1 MRANTFIMK
10 ITLTTNNKIYSV
22 EDELGFDCDAL
33 EQVIEQFKG
42 LLVSAGFHPTN
53 VDEALNIEHNWFDDV
68 QCNHSNKLVSDWHD
82 QCLKGE

>member
-1 MRANTFIMK
+1 MK
-10 ITLTTNNKIYSV
+10 ITLTTNNKTYSV
-22 EDELGFDCDAL
+22 EDELGFDCDGL
-33 EQVIEQFKG
+33 EQVVEQLKG

-53 VDEALNIEHNWFDDV
+53 VDEAFNIEYKWFSDD